1 MLKTE
6 GCYYP
11 EENFVQ
17 EGDTL
22 RELTVEITLDE
33 YRELITGQADNAA
46 LIGRLE
52 AEKEQLEEEVKTLR
66 ECLTAFVGPELIN
79 ELGATL
85 LKIFNPDLCN
95 VVSCDDEEADN
106 AEET

>member
-6 GCYYP
+6 DRYYP
-11 EENFVQ
+11 KENFVQ

-22 RELTVEITLDE
+22 RELTVEITLGE
-33 YRELITGQADNAA
+33 YRDLITGQADDAA

-52 AEKEQLEEEVKTLR
+52 AEKEQLEEKVKTLY
-66 ECLTAFVGPELIN
+66 ECLTTIAGPELIN

-85 LKIFNPDLCN
+85 LKVFNPDRSS